1 MWKWKD
7 LKTENIQFTNY
18 LSLKKWGKKTVAWWA
33 ALSKS
38 TGDLTVMIR
47 CGQQEYIRWLL
58 TAVVIL
64 IVVAYLFYNNIWVML
79 VLSPYMRFYIK
90 DKLREKEVVEKKRMA
105 AQFKDAMM
113 TVSFS
118 LNVGY
123 SIENAFRESVKELVL
138 LYGEN
143 SMIVDEFKEIVR
155 RIDNNEN
162 VEDVLCEFAKKCD
175 VEDINYFVEVFRY
188 AKRSGGDLIRIIKN
202 TAGNIQQKLEV
213 EEEVQTIISGKKL
226 EQRVMSVI
234 PLGMI
239 VYLRLTS
246 PQMMAVL
253 YGNLIG
259 VAVMT
264 LSLILYVVA
273 YYMAKKIVD
282 IKV

>member
-1 MWKWKD
+1 
-7 LKTENIQFTNY
+7 
-18 LSLKKWGKKTVAWWA
+18 
-33 ALSKS
+33 
-38 TGDLTVMIR
+38 
-47 CGQQEYIRWLL
+47 
-58 TAVVIL
+58 
-64 IVVAYLFYNNIWVML
+64 ML